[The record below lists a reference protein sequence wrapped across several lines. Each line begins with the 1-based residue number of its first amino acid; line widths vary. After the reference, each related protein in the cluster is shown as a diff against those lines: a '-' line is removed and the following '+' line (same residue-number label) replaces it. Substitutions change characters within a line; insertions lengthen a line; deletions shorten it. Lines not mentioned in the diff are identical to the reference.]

1 MSQGILNVSS
11 NQPFAPIENVRAVGA
26 QPSVADVSDKTLSEI
41 YAEYKKLFID
51 VTGKYPTGTSYPDL
65 LKGTLYR
72 LGHIIFQNTTDGK
85 ADKYGDDFSK
95 LSEIYN
101 DSRTL
106 APDGT
111 TVDGLCREGYMA
123 LRFYVKSIVDHLEM
137 LNAYIQ
143 EAQATLEKL
152 QEIID
157 MPDIDKDEKLQ
168 LARAHIDKLSVCK
181 TFSDETVDALVK
193 HVQYNNDTKQWEIV
207 KDPKEML
214 FGDQDPYSQ
223 ISTMGTYANLE
234 ALRKTL
240 IAYKDSSASGGLVK
254 APIMVFSSLS
264 LIDRM
269 KFIYYYY
276 KLIAGGCADYTRFPD
291 DPETGFPCIPDVEST
306 KDTEATKHLGALEM
320 FYVGYLT
327 DRDGP
332 INAVSSFFEIKVQ
345 ALRENLSIQSKSIS
359 ALNTY
364 MEFIN
369 RGMSVLNSSQS
380 GADGDK
386 TKHRIPDGAAVALL
400 YLCGGNMYNLFE
412 AKDGTKCLVIEND
425 KVAGNYMLVSAD
437 EAGMNLLMGDTGNA
451 EKDGQRGNCG
461 TTLTAKNGIMYCD
474 EFYSYQYASKSGDE
488 NKKVNLF
495 SEISNV
501 CSYYTSK
508 DIETLTKNTKTYY
521 GYAAKAKNLDISF
534 SLPTRIDC
542 AKVIPS
548 SVKNWPS
555 GDSLN
560 FDSSG
565 KIKTEVVSSWTNAFE
580 TKTRFINTAIDT
592 INTDI
597 QVDRS
602 KIDSFDSICSTF
614 RSRAHEA
621 HSNTAANV
629 R

>member
-1 MSQGILNVSS
+1 MSQSILNVSS
-11 NQPFAPIENVRAVGA
+11 HQPFVPIENVRAVGA
-26 QPSVADVSDKTLSEI
+26 QPSVADVSDKSLPEI

-51 VTGKYPTGTSYPDL
+51 ATGKYPTGTSYPDL

-72 LGHIIFQNTTDGK
+72 LGHIIFQNTTD

-106 APDGT
+106 APGT

-123 LRFYVKSIVDHLEM
+123 LRFYVKSIVDYLQM
-137 LNAYIQ
+137 LNAYID
-143 EAQATLEKL
+143 EARTALERL

-157 MPDIDKDEKLQ
+157 MPDVGKGEKLQ
-168 LARAHIDKLSVCK
+168 LAREHIDKLSVCK
-181 TFSDETVDALVK
+181 RFADETVDALTK
-193 HVQYNNDTKQWEIV
+193 RYQYNNDTKQWDIV
-207 KDPKEML
+207 GDEKDML
-214 FGDQDPYSQ
+214 YEVGDTRSQ
-223 ISTMGTYANLE
+223 IKTITDYGTLE
-234 ALRKTL
+234 ALRTTL
-240 IAYKDSSASGGLVK
+240 IAYKDSRTGGTEM
-254 APIMVFSSLS
+254 APIMVFGSLS

-276 KLIAGGCADYTRFPD
+276 RLIAGGCTDYTRFPD
-291 DPETGFPCIPDVEST
+291 DPETGFPCLPDIESK
-306 KDTEATKHLGALEM
+306 KDTEATKHLGAMEM

-364 MEFIN
+364 LEFIN
-369 RGMSVLNSSQS
+369 RGLNILNSSQS

-386 TKHRIPDGAAVALL
+386 TKHRIPDGAMIALTH
-400 YLCGGNMYNLFE
+400 LCGGNMYNLIE
-412 AKDGTKCLVIEND
+412 AGNGTKCLVVED
-425 KVAGNYMLVSAD
+425 YQKSGKYMLVSAD
-437 EAGMNLLMGDTGNA
+437 EAGMNYLLGDSGAADQFRGNA
-451 EKDGQRGNCG
+451 NSWMKKDNNRIWYAVDYESRCTANPTEYFFSTETEDYPATSEHRAYVHYKTEHKELGN
-461 TTLTAKNGIMYCD
+461 T
-474 EFYSYQYASKSGDE
+474 
-488 NKKVNLF
+488 
-495 SEISNV
+495 
-501 CSYYTSK
+501 
-508 DIETLTKNTKTYY
+508 
-521 GYAAKAKNLDISF
+521 F
-534 SLPTRIDC
+534 SLPTKVDC
-542 AKVIPS
+542 ANVIPN
-548 SVKNWPS
+548 SVRQYENMS
-555 GDSLN
+555 DS
-560 FDSSG
+560 D
-565 KIKTEVVSSWTNAFE
+565 KITTEVVSSWTDAFS
-580 TKTRFINTAIDT
+580 TKTKFINTAIDT

>member
-1 MSQGILNVSS
+1 M
-11 NQPFAPIENVRAVGA
+11 
-26 QPSVADVSDKTLSEI
+26 
-41 YAEYKKLFID
+41 
-51 VTGKYPTGTSYPDL
+51 
-65 LKGTLYR
+65 
-72 LGHIIFQNTTDGK
+72 
-85 ADKYGDDFSK
+85 
-95 LSEIYN
+95 
-101 DSRTL
+101 
-106 APDGT
+106 
-111 TVDGLCREGYMA
+111 
-123 LRFYVKSIVDHLEM
+123 
-137 LNAYIQ
+137 
-143 EAQATLEKL
+143 
-152 QEIID
+152 
-157 MPDIDKDEKLQ
+157 
-168 LARAHIDKLSVCK
+168 
-181 TFSDETVDALVK
+181 
-193 HVQYNNDTKQWEIV
+193 
-207 KDPKEML
+207 
-214 FGDQDPYSQ
+214 
-223 ISTMGTYANLE
+223 
-234 ALRKTL
+234 
-240 IAYKDSSASGGLVK
+240 
-254 APIMVFSSLS
+254 
-264 LIDRM
+264 
-269 KFIYYYY
+269 
-276 KLIAGGCADYTRFPD
+276 
-291 DPETGFPCIPDVEST
+291 
-306 KDTEATKHLGALEM
+306 
-320 FYVGYLT
+320 
-327 DRDGP
+327 
-332 INAVSSFFEIKVQ
+332 
-345 ALRENLSIQSKSIS
+345 
-359 ALNTY
+359 
-364 MEFIN
+364 
-369 RGMSVLNSSQS
+369 
-380 GADGDK
+380 
-386 TKHRIPDGAAVALL
+386 ALL

-565 KIKTEVVSSWTNAFE
+565 KIKTEVVSSWTDAFSSK
-580 TKTRFINTAIDT
+580 TKFINTAIDT